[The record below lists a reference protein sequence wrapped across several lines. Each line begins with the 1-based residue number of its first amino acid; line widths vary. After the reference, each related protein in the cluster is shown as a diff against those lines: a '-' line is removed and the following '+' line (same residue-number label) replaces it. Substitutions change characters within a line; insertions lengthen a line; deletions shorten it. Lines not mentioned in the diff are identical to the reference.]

1 MDWMLPPKFSPDG
14 FCVAAVRGQRCSRK
28 VAPYQTWFC
37 DEHFA
42 TCNAKNSFYKQLDA
56 CGSKENNRNY
66 RTMLCTYPA
75 DIQNLDIHEIE
86 AIIVDFTKREEK
98 VRACLNRRVAFRDVC
113 RHRDTQDQNHA
124 TDDLR
129 VTKIGTDCT
138 EYIRNLQSHLTERW
152 ERAVEQQRQADARA
166 KELREKARLARE
178 QQAMADSQARLA
190 REETLRR
197 DHEASL
203 AEEESNKLTKGLQK
217 VQSLHHLAARGV
229 VESDLNYP
237 LQPAAKTKSQK
248 KREKLKVKE
257 RQAKQDQEDFAEIQA
272 EHLRQRTEILDKL
285 RDPDNFKQLK
295 GIPQSAYT
303 ALFAI
308 IAVGLYEHLQIPVPP
323 LGSDV
328 FGGVFNSNVTNAQLL
343 SLVAE
348 MHKQTV
354 PTVKALLGA
363 YAAKATRS

>member
-1 MDWMLPPKFSPDG
+1 MLPQKFSPDG
-14 FCVAAVRGQRCSRK
+14 FCVAAVRGQRCNRE

-113 RHRDTQDQNHA
+113 RHRDTLDQNHA

-129 VTKIGTDCT
+129 VAKIGTDCT
-138 EYIRNLQSHLTERW
+138 EYIRNLQSHLTEKW
-152 ERAVEQQRQADARA
+152 QRALEQQRQADARA

-178 QQAMADSQARLA
+178 
-190 REETLRR
+190 ETLRR

-203 AEEESNKLTKGLQK
+203 AEEELNKLTKDLEK
-217 VQSLHHLAARGV
+217 VQTLHHLAARGV
-229 VESDLNYP
+229 VESDLNHP
-237 LQPAAKTKSQK
+237 FQPAAKTKSQK
-248 KREKLKVKE
+248 KRERLKAKE
-257 RQAKQDQEDFAEIQA
+257 REAKQDQEDFAEIQA

-285 RDPDNFKQLK
+285 RDPDNFKRLK

-308 IAVGLYEHLQIPVPP
+308 IAVGLFEHLQIPVPP

-328 FGGVFNSNVTNAQLL
+328 FEGVFNSNVTNAQLL
-343 SLVAE
+343 SLIAE